1 LSLRGKSYFQLH
13 PLAQGAF
20 MIFFKKSYKIAT
32 VALLV
37 LIIAFID
44 YTVTFRLSK
53 IDLVY
58 RDVYFIPI
66 LLGAYWFGKK
76 GGLFTSLAA
85 SAFYLPCAILGNP
98 LGSIIFFSNMLEIFF
113 FIGVGYFV
121 GSYRDLLRSQ
131 FVLTSNGYEE
141 ELYQPT
147 KNVLF
152 CIYSAENTFKAA
164 RYIADNFSHQSET
177 TVTVMGLLR
186 VKPQDFFATE
196 EEFHTALEKSN
207 AEMTTIVERAKA
219 IIRQGGVSEPNIRER
234 MITVEGENTA
244 KIILKE
250 QRRSHY
256 DMIIAGCTKKTK
268 AEEFLFGNTN
278 VTLVRE
284 APCPVLVVC

>member
-1 LSLRGKSYFQLH
+1 
-13 PLAQGAF
+13 

-37 LIIAFID
+37 LIIAFFD
-44 YTVTFRLSK
+44 YTVTLHLAK

-76 GGLFTSLAA
+76 GGMFTSLAS
-85 SAFYLPCAILGNP
+85 SAFYLPCAMLGTR
-98 LGSIIFFSNMLEIFF
+98 LGSIIYLSNMLEIVF

-121 GSYRDLLRSQ
+121 GSYHDLRRSQ
-131 FVLTSNGYEE
+131 FVLTSNTSNDNEE
-141 ELYQPT
+141 ELPKTT

-164 RYIADNFSHQSET
+164 RYIADQFSHQSET

-196 EEFHTALEKSN
+196 EEFHAAFEQSN
-207 AEMTTIVERAKA
+207 AEMTTLVERAKA
-219 IIRQGGVSEPNIRER
+219 IIRQGGLSETKIRER

-250 QRRSHY
+250 QHRSHY

>member
-1 LSLRGKSYFQLH
+1 
-13 PLAQGAF
+13 
-20 MIFFKKSYKIAT
+20 MFFLKKSYKIAT
-32 VALLV
+32 IVLLV
-37 LIIAFID
+37 LIIAFFD
-44 YTVTFRLSK
+44 YTVTLHLSK

-76 GGLFTSLAA
+76 GGIFTSLAS
-85 SAFYLPCAILGNP
+85 SAFYLPCAMLGTP
-98 LGSIIFFSNMLEIFF
+98 LSSIIYLSNMLEIVF

-121 GSYRDLLRSQ
+121 GGYHDLRKSQ
-131 FVLTSNGYEE
+131 FVVTSNDYEE
-141 ELYQPT
+141 ELHQST

-152 CIYSAENTFKAA
+152 CIYSAQNTFKAA

-186 VKPQDFFATE
+186 VKPQDFFSTE
-196 EEFHTALEKSN
+196 EEFHAALEKSN
-207 AEMTTIVERAKA
+207 AEMTTTVERAKA
-219 IIRQGGVSEPNIRER
+219 IIRQGGVPETKIRER

-250 QRRSHY
+250 QHRSHY

-284 APCPVLVVC
+284 APCSVLVVC